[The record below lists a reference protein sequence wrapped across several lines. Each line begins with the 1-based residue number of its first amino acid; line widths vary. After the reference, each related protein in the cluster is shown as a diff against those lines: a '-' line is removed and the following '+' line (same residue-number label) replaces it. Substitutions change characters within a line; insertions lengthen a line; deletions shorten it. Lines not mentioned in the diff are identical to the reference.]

1 MYIGWATNVNK
12 EILEST
18 SITVGEGAVVEDSL
32 ETGGQK
38 KSRLAR
44 ATTSDKYSVKM
55 AFNCIDKGN
64 DGYTESERFWAW
76 YKYRH
81 CYGVNPFLF
90 PAILIN
96 SNRQEGTSQEDIVH
110 IVERISNGDITA
122 KLPDNEYYVIKSA
135 AEGSK
140 SGHDL
145 EVNMTWE
152 TYATGVINVPDDTV
166 SVDHIEAHNG
176 YVDIVLTG
184 TPTAEPT
191 TSTWSMTINGLTEPV
206 TLCTFNGN
214 VTARYYFETKITPGV
229 YVVTIAGKSSN
240 FVVA

>member
-12 EILEST
+12 NILDST
-18 SITVGEGAVVEDSL
+18 GITVGEGATVEDSL

-38 KSRLAR
+38 KKRLAR
-44 ATTSDKYSVKM
+44 ATPSDKYSVTQK
-55 AFNCIDKGN
+55 FDCIEKGA
-64 DGYTESERFWAW
+64 DGYTEVERFWAW

-81 CYGVNPFLF
+81 CYGVNPFSF

-96 SNRQEGTSQEDIVH
+96 SNRQKGNSQEEYENILA
-110 IVERISNGDITA
+110 RIRNGDLTA
-122 KLPDNEYYVIKSA
+122 KLPDNEYYVITSA
-135 AEGSK
+135 AEGNK
-140 SGHDL
+140 VGNDI
-145 EVNMTWE
+145 EIKMTWE

-184 TPTAEPT
+184 TPTTEPT
-191 TSTWSMTINGLTEPV
+191 TLTWPMTINGLTEPV
-206 TLCTFNGN
+206 TLCTFDGN

>member
-44 ATTSDKYSVKM
+44 ATTPDKYSVKM

-96 SNRQEGTSQEDIVH
+96 SNRQEGTSQEDIAH

-135 AEGSK
+135 AEGNK

-152 TYATGVINVPDDTV
+152 TYATGVISVPDDTV
-166 SVDHIEAHNG
+166 TVDHIEAHNG

-184 TPTAEPT
+184 TPTTEPT
-191 TSTWSMTINGLTEPV
+191 TLTWPMTINGLAEPV
-206 TLCTFNGN
+206 TLCTFDGN
-214 VTARYYFETKITPGV
+214 VTVRYYFETKITPGV
-229 YVVTIAGKSSN
+229 YVVTIDSKSSN